1 MNFEIEKAVLY
12 NNRNLLIS
20 TKSNGIL
27 SFEEDFDISFSD
39 AKLKGL
45 SGLSANSGIIA
56 LGGGDWVLSTY
67 YYEYD
72 RELDVSVWNHFRG
85 NKYNQGR
92 IDLKEKDFVDYDKN
106 YLLLDEILNS
116 SYSDAAY
123 DKFLGILDSLAIKN
137 GNFPKNI

>member
-1 MNFEIEKAVLY
+1 M
-12 NNRNLLIS
+12 
-20 TKSNGIL
+20 

-137 GNFPKNI
+137 GNFP

>member
-56 LGGGDWVLSTY
+56 LGGEIGFLVLIITNTTESLMLVYGT
-67 YYEYD
+67 
-72 RELDVSVWNHFRG
+72 
-85 NKYNQGR
+85 
-92 IDLKEKDFVDYDKN
+92 
-106 YLLLDEILNS
+106 ILEVIN
-116 SYSDAAY
+116 
-123 DKFLGILDSLAIKN
+123 IIKAE
-137 GNFPKNI
+137 